1 MLADIGHG
9 RAGHISEV
17 HLGPRGDA
25 RTVDT
30 VDQVDHRHLVA
41 VQQGDLVAESLG
53 ADGGDHIGVGGE
65 LDAAGQLRALH
76 VRVLVAAGFVYPQLH
91 ALAPRLL
98 IQAPGHAPPVA
109 VHAMGQEGADAPGP
123 APPFQRPVAGVAA
136 VHLHPQREPVGGE
149 AGSGHQPAQQQETGS
164 PHAVNPIRWGNSS
177 AANSGKPS
185 SRTPGR
191 MPADDTSNS
200 GRVARRVNGALDE
213 CTGHHAP
220 SC

>member
-1 MLADIGHG
+1 MFADIGHG

-76 VRVLVAAGFVYPQLH
+76 VRVLIAAGFVHPQLH
-91 ALAPRLL
+91 ALALRLL
-98 IQAPGHAPPVA
+98 VQAPGHSPPVA
-109 VHAMGQEGADAPGP
+109 VHAVGQQGTDAPGTVRP
-123 APPFQRPVAGVAA
+123 IQRPVAGVAT
-136 VHLHPQREPVGGE
+136 VHLDPQREPLRRE
-149 AGSGHQPAQQQETGS
+149 AGRGHQPAQQQETGG
-164 PHAVNPIRWGNSS
+164 PHTEGPIRGEN
-177 AANSGKPS
+177 
-185 SRTPGR
+185 GR
-191 MPADDTSNS
+191 
-200 GRVARRVNGALDE
+200 GE
-213 CTGHHAP
+213 
-220 SC
+220 